1 MKCTI
6 KKIYRNDKNQ
16 KGQPYV
22 GKNGPF
28 TRITLLLEQLPDEK
42 VYGFANDLNAEWKD
56 GDMIDIDITEKKG
69 KDNKLYKNF
78 KNLSQKSSRLDEI
91 EARLTALEGNT
102 EPIDKSNVRD
112 IGNNISTEEIP
123 F

>member
-28 TRITLLLEQLPDEK
+28 TRITLLLEELPDEK

-78 KNLSQKSSRLDEI
+78 KNLSQKSSRLDSL
-91 EARLTALEGNT
+91 EARVSALEGKT
-102 EPIDKSNVRD
+102 QDEPQEKTQDD
-112 IGNNISTEEIP
+112 ISTEEIP